1 MDISPLIVYNGHIM
15 YDYNEITVRKF
26 IVFEGEPYEVMSSHI
41 FRKQMRKPVN
51 DTKLKNL
58 LNGRI
63 VEHSFGATDKVH
75 TAEIDSKKIK
85 FLYANKGEWWFCEE
99 NNPAARFKIS
109 DSVLGNSGKFL
120 KPNSIVEASLF
131 DEQIFRIDLP
141 IKIELMVKEA
151 PPVLRGDS
159 SKSGNKL
166 VVLET
171 GAGLNVPMFVVE
183 GDIVRINT
191 ETGEYVE
198 RVK

>member
-1 MDISPLIVYNGHIM
+1 MH
-15 YDYNEITVRKF
+15 
-26 IVFEGEPYEVMSSHI
+26 
-41 FRKQMRKPVN
+41 Q
-51 DTKLKNL
+51 
-58 LNGRI
+58 
-63 VEHSFGATDKVH
+63 
-75 TAEIDSKKIK
+75 AEIDSKKIK

-120 KPNSIVEASLF
+120 KPNSVVEASLF